1 MKIKTSELTG
11 LALDWA
17 LAVAMGLGPDI
28 GRHCYARYVQ
38 YTDYKNNIVR
48 ALSHT
53 DPATCMGLIKEHF
66 VYPFCYPVGDA
77 DDVAWGAG
85 PMDGDNDDR
94 ILNAGCPEIAVARCV
109 VAMRLGDVVE
119 IPDELRGVQP

>member
-1 MKIKTSELTG
+1 

-53 DPATCMGLIKEHF
+53 DPATCMGLMACEYGKVWKAEAIPRTTTPTVLVMGF
-66 VYPFCYPVGDA
+66 SSVGA
-77 DDVAWGAG
+77 DVTKANGQTLA
-85 PMDGDNDDR
+85 
-94 ILNAGCPEIAVARCV
+94 EAVARCV
-109 VAMRLGDVVE
+109 VAMRLGDEVE
-119 IPDELRGVQP
+119 VPDELVGVQG

>member
-11 LALDWA
+11 KPLDWA

-38 YTDYKNNIVR
+38 YTDHKNNIVR

-53 DPATCMGLIKEHF
+53 DPATCMGLIKEHC
-66 VYPFCYPVGDA
+66 VQLYPFCKDGKAVHWDA
-77 DDVAWGAG
+77 DIRPYIRV
-85 PMDGDNDDR
+85 
-94 ILNAGCPEIAVARCV
+94 AGCDTPEQAVARCIIS
-109 VAMRLGDVVE
+109 MKLGEVFEV
-119 IPDELRGVQP
+119 PDELGVQS

>member
-1 MKIKTSELTG
+1 MKIKTAELTG

-38 YTDYKNNIVR
+38 YTDHKHNIVR

-53 DPATCMGLIKEHF
+53 DPAMCMRFIEGEKINIKHMRHSTDNRAVLACWGS
-66 VYPFCYPVGDA
+66 VYEESGYVQTFGS
-77 DDVAWGAG
+77 
-85 PMDGDNDDR
+85 NT
-94 ILNAGCPEIAVARCV
+94 PEAVARCV
-109 VAMRLGDVVE
+109 VQMRLGDVVE
-119 IPDELRGVQP
+119 IPDELVGG